1 MNLSWEYLNRS
12 QTHECGKCDCGRAIP
27 RKGIHKWDF
36 PCSALTHDLFQLSST
51 GGLGLTSAEIEHR
64 VGVLLTNCVSVGE
77 DGNGFGLFPVF
88 SLLSHSCLANTAR
101 IVQAGQLTVRYEAL
115 GFNPNPS

>member
-1 MNLSWEYLNRS
+1 
-12 QTHECGKCDCGRAIP
+12 
-27 RKGIHKWDF
+27 
-36 PCSALTHDLFQLSST
+36 
-51 GGLGLTSAEIEHR
+51 LTSAEIEHR

-101 IVQAGQLTVRYEAL
+101 IVQAGQLTVR
-115 GFNPNPS
+115 